1 MKKIEIEP
9 IIVDPNEREREIMQ
23 AAIEEVFEGQLND
36 EPEVDKISLIDT
48 FLASQRTKCGN
59 ITTSGLERMHGETE
73 RFLTDNLVETGNSIS
88 LQRQEVSNPR
98 WHQIT
103 MPEVIQKDLLL
114 NDFEAD
120 LPEPSL
126 DQIATLGFFDGA
138 TGRKMFDN
146 IVDRDKQNEVR
157 KTDEEL
163 TLPPATND
171 IPIISLS
178 QSQSIE
184 IPLYID
190 SLDDGQKSVQRNES
204 QQQRQEMTID
214 NVIPLVSNDEISND
228 KTVANSTNKYIE
240 RVAIVAQVDVE
251 IDTKEMQQPSN
262 NRAKRRIRNRR
273 ENLLTRVC
281 SITNFNKPL
290 AIKNSTK
297 LVKGRKNHNN
307 LSFFYRN
314 EDLNIFESIS
324 NVVEYN
330 LPDDDEIE
338 ETPDNHPVIV
348 EPVLITA
355 TNSEDKVTNKRRI
368 ASPELEEPV
377 NSNKRAKSN
386 PIDID
391 IMPPILEVS
400 FLPQITTEK
409 VNQQTTQQ
417 VRESI
422 GINNMEI
429 PIIESILDDNV
440 ARNPLIISPEPI
452 PAHDLISTSKQ
463 SDSETLNFLPPS
475 NPLRLINQASIAS
488 AFDSFRKVVQVQPT
502 SLLKQVTEKDFEYSR
517 LSHISKQINS
527 FALPQ
532 VNQSLVTEEVPAVL
546 PAVYRGFNCNGT
558 DFVELRNK
566 LNKLVKFE
574 EYNLEILA
582 MYMQIRKFMEKND
595 IWVVDV
601 PELLNQGVLKML
613 HSIKNKHVIES
624 RLWRLC
630 DEKLFIGTW
639 SSDELN
645 LLRIEIPITF
655 TKHSF
660 SDSEN
665 KENVP

>member
-422 GINNMEI
+422 DINNIEI

>member
-23 AAIEEVFEGQLND
+23 AAIEEVFKGQLND

-73 RFLTDNLVETGNSIS
+73 RFLTDNLVEIGNSIS

-178 QSQSIE
+178 QSIE
-184 IPLYID
+184 IPLNID

-228 KTVANSTNKYIE
+228 KTVANSTNQYVE

-297 LVKGRKNHNN
+297 LVKGRKNHNT

-422 GINNMEI
+422 DINNMEI

-463 SDSETLNFLPPS
+463 SDSETLNFLPPP

>member
-184 IPLYID
+184 IPLNID

-348 EPVLITA
+348 EPVLTTS

-422 GINNMEI
+422 DINNIEI

-517 LSHISKQINS
+517 LSDISKQINS

-582 MYMQIRKFMEKND
+582 MYMQIRKFMEKNG

-601 PELLNQGVLKML
+601 PELLNQGVLKLL

>member
-88 LQRQEVSNPR
+88 LQRQELSNPR

-422 GINNMEI
+422 DINNIEI

-546 PAVYRGFNCNGT
+546 PAVYRGFNYNGT